1 VEATLACDFGGLL
14 TSCRFRDG
22 TASVRGVLIFQPK
35 EPVRCDD
42 LLEISSHGRWP
53 THCERAAKTST
64 PASPRSMSVW
74 MCGQALVLAR
84 QCPCVYDVV
93 YNQAQVHMSTTM
105 TIRLDDDVKDRLDV
119 LADATKRSKSFL
131 AAEAIRAFVETN
143 EWQIGEIQAALKE
156 ADAGAFASDKDVA
169 ALAKKWKV
177 NAR

>member
-1 VEATLACDFGGLL
+1 
-14 TSCRFRDG
+14 
-22 TASVRGVLIFQPK
+22 
-35 EPVRCDD
+35 
-42 LLEISSHGRWP
+42 
-53 THCERAAKTST
+53 
-64 PASPRSMSVW
+64 